1 MHCYALILIWGYIG
15 VQYWTILVELSHG
28 WVIYCKQSSKYRH
41 ISLSALHSHWRCDYM
56 IMGAEE
62 EHYQHGNKL
71 FNCYL
76 CDSLSLPQ
84 TITSK
89 QENDRMVTL
98 IFKML
103 GSELGFKHQLFHK
116 SYWSISDYFISIVL
130 ITRSVRFYFWFTEE
144 SIVRE
149 FVLFMLCSYFAL
161 WFILTHSKSY
171 EGIEDGEQNTNRR
184 YSLEYVFAHAVTA
197 INTNL
202 TGIINDKEAEL

>member
-15 VQYWTILVELSHG
+15 VQCWTILVELCHG
-28 WVIYCKQSSKYRH
+28 WVIYCKQSRKYRQ

-76 CDSLSLPQ
+76 CDGLSLPQ
-84 TITSK
+84 TITNK
-89 QENDRMVTL
+89 QENYRMATL
-98 IFKML
+98 IFKM
-103 GSELGFKHQLFHK
+103 LGFKHQLFHK
-116 SYWSISDYFISIVL
+116 SYWSVAVYSDYFISIVL
-130 ITRSVRFYFWFTEE
+130 IARSVRFYFWFIEE

-161 WFILTHSKSY
+161 WFLFTNSKSY
-171 EGIEDGEQNTNRR
+171 ESTEDGEQDTNTEDILQNVLCACSHCYKHQFDR
-184 YSLEYVFAHAVTA
+184 YC
-197 INTNL
+197 
-202 TGIINDKEAEL
+202 